1 MIKKDFNVSNGHL
14 YSLLETKDYGEI
26 VFGCPPGIVKE
37 FLRLKKPLPSKY
49 VISSQ
54 TFCDNLNNF
63 DFEFIVYSYLFTRAA
78 GSVVS
83 VYCLPEQEKRFRDI
97 LNETL
102 FGPRFDQLLESQSN
116 KLLNEK
122 CLDAKGRKNL
132 QIFLRK
138 NVAKNKSISILFDN
152 LLREHNNE
160 AQISKHLK
168 KFIEDKVLSK
178 NQSILNSGIKNLS
191 KKLTKIYLQCAQLQ
205 KEFDLFSLAKE
216 RDRNSFISKT
226 VKFHHIGKSNI
237 CILDGLKNKVGQTL
251 QTLSGGTNE
260 TE

>member
-1 MIKKDFNVSNGHL
+1 MNKKDFSIRNGKL
-14 YSLLETKDYGEI
+14 YSYLETKDYGEI

-49 VISSQ
+49 VIPSR

-78 GSVVS
+78 GSSVS
-83 VYCLPEQEKRFRDI
+83 AYCLPEQEKRFRDI

-122 CLDAKGRKNL
+122 CLDAQGRKNL

-138 NVAKNKSISILFDN
+138 NVAKNKRISILFDN
-152 LLREHNNE
+152 LLREHNT
-160 AQISKHLK
+160 APQISKQIQQ
-168 KFIEDKVLSK
+168 FIQDKVLSK

-205 KEFDLFSLAKE
+205 KEIDLLK
-216 RDRNSFISKT
+216 SK
-226 VKFHHIGKSNI
+226 IDN
-237 CILDGLKNKVGQTL
+237 
-251 QTLSGGTNE
+251 
-260 TE
+260 